1 MKTITFFNS
10 EKELQE
16 LTKLNHEQLLE
27 NNFDL
32 IDWYWGFVADDLWS
46 LYDSPLSYEFWM
58 LNNMHNYHTGYRII
72 KYNDKYYYMFYQ
84 E

>member
-1 MKTITFFNS
+1 MKTITFFNT
-10 EKELQE
+10 EEELQE

-32 IDWYWGFVADDLWS
+32 IDWHWGFVSNERWN
-46 LYDSPLSYEFWM
+46 LYDSNSSYEFWL
-58 LNNMHNYHTGYRII
+58 LNHMHSYCTSYRII